1 VTEYNSLY
9 YRIVYEDRDYEDL
22 THSEV
27 TKLLFVTNKEGEAN
41 IVEDIS
47 TTKIMNDMFKPKTK
61 IMKEP
66 YRGWVNRY
74 DHPYYKVEY
83 ENGDEEDLTH
93 IEVKSYLSV
102 YKASIEDIKNMGEN
116 RTRERTDRRKRK
128 RQQQQ
133 HQGEPDHFLD
143 DGIIIQ
149 QQQQPQQKKAMNRKN
164 ANNNESKCEL
174 ASVTNVTT
182 KPTLAV
188 VVSTGKTINAAH
200 SNDNTTTTTTTAESV
215 AGANRG
221 RMKENT
227 AASVAATSAGSINCM
242 LPP

>member
-93 IEVKSYLSV
+93 IQVENYLSI

-116 RTRERTDRRKRK
+116 RRRERTDRRKRK

-133 HQGEPDHFLD
+133 HQGDP
-143 DGIIIQ
+143 IT
-149 QQQQPQQKKAMNRKN
+149 
-164 ANNNESKCEL
+164 SW
-174 ASVTNVTT
+174 
-182 KPTLAV
+182 
-188 VVSTGKTINAAH
+188 H
-200 SNDNTTTTTTTAESV
+200 SQDQN
-215 AGANRG
+215 
-221 RMKENT
+221 
-227 AASVAATSAGSINCM
+227 
-242 LPP
+242 